1 MNLKTKMKRTYN
13 LKKLDKITK
22 EMFGEQYTFNK
33 MSEREKGMIKN
44 EYNFKEFIHAHQLT
58 KEQLEDKE
66 YINTL
71 WENYIE
77 NTN

>member
-1 MNLKTKMKRTYN
+1 MKKTYN
-13 LKKLDKITK
+13 LAKLNKLTK

-44 EYNFKEFIHAHQLT
+44 EYNFKKFINAHQLT
-58 KEQLEDKE
+58 DEQLKDKE

>member
-1 MNLKTKMKRTYN
+1 MKKTYN
-13 LKKLDKITK
+13 LKKLNKLTK

-33 MSEREKGMIKN
+33 MSERERDMIKN
-44 EYNFKEFIHAHQLT
+44 EYNFKEFINAHQLT
-58 KEQLEDKE
+58 DKQLKDKE

>member
-1 MNLKTKMKRTYN
+1 MKKTYN

-22 EMFGEQYTFNK
+22 EMFGENYNFTR
-33 MSEREKGMIKN
+33 MSIRERDMIKN
-44 EYNFKEFIHAHQLT
+44 EYNFKEFINAHQLT